1 MSLNQYP
8 RVYSTDARARRDKEA
23 IGLAPLGVIIAV
35 SLLQAA
41 GLVYKPFPPLALF
54 AAAVLAGL
62 CALLNSRWTRRR
74 VILHEDGIELLGV
87 FSNRKLNR
95 SEILGRRMGGTDPR
109 NAHGGAHYIIV
120 PIDKAVRVLRL
131 PPLKMDEDFR
141 AWMKSVPKITEGG
154 HSQGSPF
161 FPSNT

>member
-1 MSLNQYP
+1 VGLNQYP
-8 RVYSTDARARRDKEA
+8 RLYLTDARTRRDKEA

-62 CALLNSRWTRRR
+62 YALLSSRWTRRR

-95 SEILGRRMGGTDPR
+95 SEILGRRMEGTDPR
-109 NAHGGAHYIIV
+109 NAHGTHYVIV

-141 AWMKSVPKITEGG
+141 AWMKSIPKITEGG
-154 HSQGSPF
+154 RSKGSPF
-161 FPSNT
+161 FPSNS